1 MILDDETRLAER
13 RVIKVDTRIV
23 IFIYNMI

>member
-1 MILDDETRLAER
+1 MLLDDETHLAER
-13 RVIKVDTRIV
+13 RFIKVDTRIV

>member
-1 MILDDETRLAER
+1 MLLDDETRLTER
-13 RVIKVDTRIV
+13 RVIKVDKRIV

>member
-1 MILDDETRLAER
+1 MLLDDETRLTER
-13 RVIKVDTRIV
+13 RFIKVDTRIV

>member
-1 MILDDETRLAER
+1 MILDDGNRLAER
-13 RVIKVDTRIV
+13 RVIKVDTRVV